1 MVSKG
6 LMSSEWAVKCQ
17 QCNNT
22 ANNHGVESVFPVFF
36 GDEGYS
42 HRWYFFSVF
51 TNTTDNWCQFGRTRV
66 TFDAV
71 VGQ

>member
-1 MVSKG
+1 MV
-6 LMSSEWAVKCQ
+6 
-17 QCNNT
+17 NT